1 MARKATV
8 DRDTVLQML
17 KEGKTSQVI
26 ADRFGVSRQA
36 IDLYR
41 KQFTAAGILTHTP
54 RPTIAALPK
63 VQQDA
68 PYENHP
74 APPLQ
79 TEPRAVTTLS
89 SPVPTI
95 AIPTL
100 SLDQMVEVII
110 QAFTALKRNPE
121 LEAEITSV
129 KKSYEAALQQVEQL
143 KERERKRQEQEQRWL
158 HAQQPGIMTYK
169 QE

>member
-17 KEGKTSQVI
+17 KESKTSQVI

-41 KQFTAAGILTHTP
+41 KQFIAEGVLIPSP
-54 RPTIAALPK
+54 RPAPIAQPK
-63 VQQDA
+63 LQNIAGENSSPQQPVQDA
-68 PYENHP
+68 PRVPY
-74 APPLQ
+74 A
-79 TEPRAVTTLS
+79 AVPSTTPS
-89 SPVPTI
+89 
-95 AIPTL
+95 L

-110 QAFTALKRNPE
+110 RAFTALKRNPE
-121 LEAEITSV
+121 LEAEIAAL
-129 KKSYEAALQQVEQL
+129 KKSYETALQQVEQL

-169 QE
+169 QDNP